1 MSCGSGFSFFTLRL
15 RLALGVTSS
24 ISSSSSLLLLEE
36 LLKDLVF
43 LRFETGVDF
52 AEAVALVGVLT
63 LVVPLEVT
71 LLRDSFLIFW

>member
-15 RLALGVTSS
+15 HLALGVASG
-24 ISSSSSLLLLEE
+24 SSSSSLLLLEE

-43 LRFETGVDF
+43 LRFEASVDF

-63 LVVPLEVT
+63 LAVPLELA

>member
-15 RLALGVTSS
+15 RLALGATSS
-24 ISSSSSLLLLEE
+24 ISSSSLLLLEE

-52 AEAVALVGVLT
+52 AEAVTLVGVLT
-63 LVVPLEVT
+63 LAVPLEVA

>member
-1 MSCGSGFSFFTLRL
+1 MSCGSGFSFTLRL
-15 RLALGVTSS
+15 RLALGVASGS
-24 ISSSSSLLLLEE
+24 SSSSSLLLLEE

-43 LRFETGVDF
+43 LRFEARVDF

-63 LVVPLEVT
+63 LAVPLELA